1 MISTIDTVLL
11 RIAGHELQVLLWQRP
26 ADSRAWPGTWALPG
40 GWVSEDRDQSLEQA
54 TCRILEQKAGL
65 KPDYIEQVATIGNRQ
80 RDPDG
85 WSMTVLHL
93 ALIRFSASEST
104 HQDTRWVAVDTVR
117 DQSLPLAFDHA
128 ALLEKALER
137 LSTKAR
143 YSTLPLYLAE
153 QELKLPE
160 LQRIYEVVL
169 GNPLHKRAF
178 RERILSAEVLEDTGV
193 RVQGRGSPATIYRYQ
208 PDCAVRL
215 FDRMMQGAMGEAIDE

>member
-11 RIAGHELQVLLWQRP
+11 RIADNELQVLLWQRP
-26 ADSRAWPGTWALPG
+26 TDSRVFAGAWALPG
-40 GWVSEDRDQSLEQA
+40 GWVFEDQDQTLELA
-54 TCRILEQKAGL
+54 TCRILEQKVGL
-65 KPDYIEQVATIGNRQ
+65 KPDYIEQVATIGNSR
-80 RDPDG
+80 RDPGG
-85 WSMTVLHL
+85 WSITVLHL
-93 ALIRFSASEST
+93 ALIRYSCSDLPHT
-104 HQDTRWVAVDTVR
+104 DTRWISIDALRRKELT
-117 DQSLPLAFDHA
+117 LPFDHA
-128 ALLEKALER
+128 ELLEKALER

-178 RERILSAEVLEDTGV
+178 RERILSAEVLEDTGI
-193 RVQGRGSPATIYRYQ
+193 RIHGRGSPATIYRYQ

-215 FDRMMQGAMGEAIDE
+215 FDRMMQGAMAESIGE

>member
-11 RIAGHELQVLLWQRP
+11 RIADNELQVLLWQRP
-26 ADSRAWPGTWALPG
+26 QDSRAFAGEWALPG
-40 GWVSEDRDQSLEQA
+40 GWVLEGHDQTLEQA
-54 TCRILEQKAGL
+54 TCRILEQKVGL
-65 KPDYIEQVATIGNRQ
+65 KPDYIEQVATIGNYQ
-80 RDPDG
+80 RDPAG
-85 WSMTVLHL
+85 WSMTVLQL
-93 ALIRFSASEST
+93 ALIRYSRSELPHADTQWISVDAIR
-104 HQDTRWVAVDTVR
+104 HQT
-117 DQSLPLAFDHA
+117 LPFDHN
-128 ALLEKALER
+128 ALLEKVLER

-178 RERILSAEVLEDTGV
+178 RERILSANVLEDTGQ
-193 RVQGRGSPATIYRYQ
+193 RIQGRGSLATIYRYQ

-215 FDRMMQGAMGEAIDE
+215 FDRMMQGVVAEEPN

>member
-11 RIAGHELQVLLWQRP
+11 RIADNELQVLLWQRP
-26 ADSRAWPGTWALPG
+26 QDSRAYPDAWALPG
-40 GWVSEDRDQSLEQA
+40 GWVSEEQDQTLELA
-54 TCRILEQKAGL
+54 TCRTLEQKAGL
-65 KPDYIEQVATIGNRQ
+65 KPDYIEQVATIGNRT
-80 RDPDG
+80 RDPDD

-93 ALIRFSASEST
+93 ALIRFSCSEST
-104 HQDTRWVAVDTVR
+104 QTNTRWISVDAVRNKALT
-117 DQSLPLAFDHA
+117 LAFDHA
-128 ALLEKALER
+128 ELLEKALER

-178 RERILSAEVLEDTGV
+178 RERILSAEVLEDTGI
-193 RVQGRGSPATIYRYQ
+193 RIQGRGSPATIYRYQ

-215 FDRMMQGAMGEAIDE
+215 FDRMMQGAMGESISE

>member
-11 RIAGHELQVLLWQRP
+11 RIADQALQVLLWQRP
-26 ADSRAWPGTWALPG
+26 TDSRAFAGEWALPG
-40 GWVSEDRDQSLEQA
+40 GWVFEDQDTTLEQA
-54 TCRILEQKAGL
+54 TCRILEHKVGL
-65 KPDYIEQVATIGNRQ
+65 KPDYIEQVATIGNQ
-80 RDPDG
+80 HRDPAG
-85 WSMTVLHL
+85 WSITVLQL
-93 ALIRFSASEST
+93 ALIRYSHSQLQ
-104 HQDTRWVAVDTVR
+104 HPDTQWVSVDEVR
-117 DQSLPLAFDHA
+117 QTTLSFDHNE
-128 ALLEKALER
+128 LLEKALER

-178 RERILSAEVLEDTGV
+178 RERILSANVLEDTGQ
-193 RVQGRGSPATIYRYQ
+193 RVQGRGSLATIYLYQ

-215 FDRMMQGAMGEAIDE
+215 FDRMMQGALGEELS

>member
-11 RIAGHELQVLLWQRP
+11 RIADNELQVLLWQRP
-26 ADSRAWPGTWALPG
+26 QDSRAYPDVWALPG
-40 GWVSEDRDQSLEQA
+40 GWVSEEQDQTLELA
-54 TCRILEQKAGL
+54 TCRTLEQKAGL
-65 KPDYIEQVATIGNRQ
+65 KPDYIEQVATIGNRT

-93 ALIRFSASEST
+93 ALIRFSCSEST
-104 HQDTRWVAVDTVR
+104 QTNTRWISVDAVRNKT
-117 DQSLPLAFDHA
+117 LTLAFDHA
-128 ALLEKALER
+128 ELLDKALER

-178 RERILSAEVLEDTGV
+178 RERILSAEVLDDTGI
-193 RVQGRGSPATIYRYQ
+193 RIQGRGSPATIYRYQ

-215 FDRMMQGAMGEAIDE
+215 FDRMMQGAMGESISE